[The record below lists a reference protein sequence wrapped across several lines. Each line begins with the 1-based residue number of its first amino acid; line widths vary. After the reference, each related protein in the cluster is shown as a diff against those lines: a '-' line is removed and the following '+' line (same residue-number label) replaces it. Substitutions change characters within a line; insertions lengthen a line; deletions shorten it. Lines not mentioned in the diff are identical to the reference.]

1 VVASR
6 ALCGYAD
13 RPMTQEAL
21 TPLDPSSPPQAAG
34 SAPRVEGGFD
44 RGRAIALGAM
54 GALVATGIGLIV
66 SAPRREVAPPGHDRA
81 AAAVAVTS
89 ALSAS
94 VAAPAAKEAE
104 PAPVEQAKPRPP
116 PAWRAA
122 NLKGD
127 ASIEVIEGTFGKR
140 SFSAAMASAN
150 IPKDQVKRLV
160 AAFDGVKHIERPREK
175 DAFVIAKDRAKGT
188 LTAFEYIVSPTEIY
202 QARTNENGAIDAKR
216 LELYVEQKRIGT
228 ALVISADL
236 EKAIEKAGLRKELI
250 EMVDDAVEGHV
261 DPGTIRPGV
270 RMRVAASEEWVEGQF
285 TGVRLDG
292 LELVPKSG
300 APIRVYFYERG
311 ADVEGSKRRAPLPG
325 FYDAKGKQPY
335 RGAFRSPI
343 PLARV
348 TSRFNPKR
356 MHPVLKQIMPH
367 QGVDF
372 AGSTG
377 TPVFASA
384 PGTVV
389 TAGNGGPC
397 GNMVEIDHA
406 GGISTVYCHLS
417 RFEKGLHAG
426 MKVEARQPI
435 GAVGQ
440 TGRVTGPHLHFGVKK
455 NGVFIDPLSM
465 KMDGVRVL
473 PPADR
478 DAFAKRRAEVD
489 QLIDGIALPS
499 VLDVPDQ
506 ADDQDKD
513 LHAE

>member
-1 VVASR
+1 
-6 ALCGYAD
+6 
-13 RPMTQEAL
+13 MTQEAL
-21 TPLDPSSPPQAAG
+21 TPLDPPPPSGA
-34 SAPRVEGGFD
+34 GFD
-44 RGRAIALGAM
+44 RGKAIALAAM

-66 SAPRREVAPPGHDRA
+66 KAPRREAAPSEPA
-81 AAAVAVTS
+81 IALAVTS
-89 ALSAS
+89 AQVS
-94 VAAPAAKEAE
+94 VPAPATKESE
-104 PAPVEQAKPRPP
+104 PPPVVEQPKPRPP

-127 ASIEVIEGTFGKR
+127 PSIEVVEGTFGKR
-140 SFSAAMASAN
+140 TFAGAMASAN
-150 IPKDQVKRLV
+150 VPKDQLKRLV

-175 DAFVIAKDRAKGT
+175 DGFVIAKDRAKGT
-188 LTAFEYIVSPTEIY
+188 IAAFEYIVSPTEIY
-202 QARTNENGAIDAKR
+202 QARTNDNGAIDAKR
-216 LELYVEQKRIGT
+216 LELYVEQKRIGQ

-250 EMVDDAVEGHV
+250 EMIDDAVEGHV

-285 TGVRLDG
+285 TGVRVDG
-292 LELVPKSG
+292 LELVPKSGG

-311 ADVEGSKRRAPLPG
+311 EDVEGSKRRAPLPG
-325 FYDAKGKQPY
+325 YYDAKGKQPY

-356 MHPVLKQIMPH
+356 MHPVLKTIMPH
-367 QGVDF
+367 NGVDF

-389 TAGNGGPC
+389 VAGNGGPC
-397 GNMVEIDHA
+397 GNMVEIEHA
-406 GGISTVYCHLS
+406 GGITTVYCHLS

-440 TGRVTGPHLHFGVKK
+440 TGRVTGPHLHFGLKK
-455 NGVFIDPLSM
+455 NGAFIDPLSM

-499 VLDVPDQ
+499 VLDTPDQ
-506 ADDQDKD
+506 PDEDKD
-513 LHAE
+513 LHTE

>member
-1 VVASR
+1 
-6 ALCGYAD
+6 
-13 RPMTQEAL
+13 
-21 TPLDPSSPPQAAG
+21 
-34 SAPRVEGGFD
+34 
-44 RGRAIALGAM
+44 
-54 GALVATGIGLIV
+54 V
-66 SAPRREVAPPGHDRA
+66 SVP
-81 AAAVAVTS
+81 
-89 ALSAS
+89 
-94 VAAPAAKEAE
+94 APATKESE
-104 PAPVEQAKPRPP
+104 PPPVVEQPKPRPP

-127 ASIEVIEGTFGKR
+127 PSIEVVEGTFGKR
-140 SFSAAMASAN
+140 TFAGAMASAN
-150 IPKDQVKRLV
+150 IPKDQLKRLV

-175 DAFVIAKDRAKGT
+175 DGFVIAKDRAKGT
-188 LTAFEYIVSPTEIY
+188 IAAFEYIVSPTEIY
-202 QARTNENGAIDAKR
+202 QARTNDNGAIDAKR
-216 LELYVEQKRIGT
+216 LELYVEQKRIGQ

-250 EMVDDAVEGHV
+250 EMIDDAVEGHV

-285 TGVRLDG
+285 TGVRVDG
-292 LELVPKSG
+292 LELVFKSGG

-311 ADVEGSKRRAPLPG
+311 EDVEGSKRRAPLPG
-325 FYDAKGKQPY
+325 YYDAKGKQPY

-356 MHPVLKQIMPH
+356 MHPVLKTIMPH
-367 QGVDF
+367 NGVDF

-389 TAGNGGPC
+389 VAGNGGPC
-397 GNMVEIDHA
+397 GNMVEIEHA
-406 GGISTVYCHLS
+406 GGITTVYCHLS

-440 TGRVTGPHLHFGVKK
+440 TGRVTGPHLHFGLKK
-455 NGVFIDPLSM
+455 NGAFIDPLSM

-499 VLDVPDQ
+499 VLDTPDQ
-506 ADDQDKD
+506 PDEDKD
-513 LHAE
+513 LHTE